1 MRFFLDLIMV
11 YRFLLW
17 KILLFYIYIII
28 LILLVN

>member
-17 KILLFYIYIII
+17 KILLFYIYIMTF
-28 LILLVN
+28 ILLVN